1 MTDATPI
8 AHRPH
13 PVGRRAAL
21 TGAASLAIA
30 AGAFPAPFVRAQ
42 GARIKIGL
50 MLPYSGNFAL
60 LGNNITDA
68 FKLAIAERGGKL
80 GGRDVQFVQIDDESD
95 PAKAPQNANRLVVGE
110 KVDVL
115 VGTVSSAVQAAM
127 IRVAREEGTYL
138 LIPNA
143 GLNAGSREL
152 CAPNI
157 FRTSFSNWQPAY
169 PMGKVMYDR
178 GHRNV
183 VTYAWKYAAGD
194 ESVGGFIEGFTQAG
208 GKIVKE
214 LSLPFPDVEFQAQ
227 LTEIASLKPDAVFVF
242 FAGAGAG
249 KFVKDYDAAGL
260 RRTIPLYGTGFLTD
274 GVLEAQGA
282 AAEGLMTTLHY
293 VEDLDNA
300 ANKRFKDAF
309 KAASKREADVYA
321 VQGYDTGLL
330 LAQALDAVKGDIG
343 ARAELIKATRAA
355 KIDSPRGPWTF
366 SASQNPVQDIYLRE
380 VRRGENRFVSVA
392 HKALADPGTGCRM
405 PT

>member
-1 MTDATPI
+1 MLFRSFETPDA
-8 AHRPH
+8 
-13 PVGRRAAL
+13 V
-21 TGAASLAIA
+21 
-30 AGAFPAPFVRAQ
+30 
-42 GARIKIGL
+42 
-50 MLPYSGNFAL
+50 
-60 LGNNITDA
+60 
-68 FKLAIAERGGKL
+68 LAIAERGGKL

>member
-1 MTDATPI
+1 M
-8 AHRPH
+8 
-13 PVGRRAAL
+13 
-21 TGAASLAIA
+21 
-30 AGAFPAPFVRAQ
+30 
-42 GARIKIGL
+42 
-50 MLPYSGNFAL
+50 
-60 LGNNITDA
+60 
-68 FKLAIAERGGKL
+68 
-80 GGRDVQFVQIDDESD
+80 
-95 PAKAPQNANRLVVGE
+95 
-110 KVDVL
+110 
-115 VGTVSSAVQAAM
+115 
-127 IRVAREEGTYL
+127 
-138 LIPNA
+138 
-143 GLNAGSREL
+143 
-152 CAPNI
+152 
-157 FRTSFSNWQPAY
+157 
-169 PMGKVMYDR
+169 
-178 GHRNV
+178 
-183 VTYAWKYAAGD
+183 
-194 ESVGGFIEGFTQAG
+194 
-208 GKIVKE
+208 
-214 LSLPFPDVEFQAQ
+214 
-227 LTEIASLKPDAVFVF
+227 
-242 FAGAGAG
+242 
-249 KFVKDYDAAGL
+249 KDYDAAGL